1 MALQAGDPVD
11 VRFTKW
17 GGKRHWEFALTVLGE
32 DEHGVWGGA
41 SAGTR
46 LWRPD
51 AAFDSGHDWVTLVPR
66 DAAWA
71 ASFYDSPDQP
81 ISVYVDMTTPAE
93 WAGATASMVDL
104 DLDVVLGR
112 DGSLF
117 VDDEDEFEEHQVALG
132 YPDAVVGLARRT
144 ADEVFAALADGAEP
158 FDSVG
163 WAWLHRWRTR

>member
-41 SAGTR
+41 RAGTR

-51 AAFDSGHDWVTLVPR
+51 AELATDHDWVTLVPR
-66 DAAWA
+66 DTAWA
-71 ASFYDSPDQP
+71 ASFYDSPGQP

-93 WAGATASMVDL
+93 WSGATVSMVDL
-104 DLDVVLGR
+104 DLDVVLDR
-112 DGSLF
+112 DGAITL
-117 VDDEDEFEEHQVALG
+117 DDEDEFEAHQVELD
-132 YPDAVVGLARRT
+132 YPTEIIELARRT

-163 WAWLHRWRTR
+163 WDWLQTWQGR